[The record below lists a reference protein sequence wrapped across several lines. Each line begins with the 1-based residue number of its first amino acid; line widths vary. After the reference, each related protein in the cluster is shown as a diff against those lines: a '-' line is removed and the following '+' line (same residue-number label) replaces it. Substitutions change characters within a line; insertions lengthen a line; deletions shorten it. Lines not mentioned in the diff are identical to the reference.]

1 MASAK
6 SAGVGG
12 LEFTGA
18 HNTAGRSCLLSPTH
32 EAMIPLVIQD
42 EFIIKGVLRCPLP
55 FSPTRTLLDARG
67 TPCRRGSA
75 LLLAYAWKVFTRIAS
90 GSSLSDN
97 GFLAGPSRYSSHA
110 HGGGL
115 PQLPL
120 PLLPLP
126 YYMPPGNL
134 FINPR
139 RQRPTPNKATAGTSL
154 RTLTA
159 IKH

>member
-1 MASAK
+1 MTSAK

-18 HNTAGRSCLLSPTH
+18 HNTAGCSCLLSPTH

-126 YYMPPGNL
+126 PGNL

-139 RQRPTPNKATAGTSL
+139 RQRPTPNKATAGASL

>member
-1 MASAK
+1 MATAK

-18 HNTAGRSCLLSPTH
+18 HNTAGCSCLLSPTH

-90 GSSLSDN
+90 GPSLSDN
-97 GFLAGPSRYSSHA
+97 GFLASAPVDTPA
-110 HGGGL
+110 T
-115 PQLPL
+115 
-120 PLLPLP
+120 
-126 YYMPPGNL
+126 
-134 FINPR
+134 
-139 RQRPTPNKATAGTSL
+139 PTEAVYLSYL
-154 RTLTA
+154 YLCYLCLQA
-159 IKH
+159 IYL